1 MLIKDEGAK
10 SINFYGSI
18 WIMLTI
24 IVRIAVV
31 GFINYEI
38 DIPTLAIK
46 LKGRKKNHYLNAHYS
61 LKKIARA
68 AFKRIKKFILNA
80 LLLMRLIES
89 IQLKN
94 EVEFKWIFVY
104 YSNTFTIF
112 VITIGLNDLQSEW
125 L

>member
-46 LKGRKKNHYLNAHYS
+46 LKRRKKNHYLKAHYS